1 MDDTGSYGGSCIG
14 VHMES
19 NADFAIPPGGRFVV
33 VLEPAVLDLV
43 DGLGLEQD
51 AREEVIGLLATIP
64 PEQHVAYV
72 VGLYDELAGHLAE
85 PDDADW

>member
-1 MDDTGSYGGSCIG
+1 MDDTGSCAGGCM
-14 VHMES
+14 VARMES
-19 NADFAIPPGGRFVV
+19 TADFAIPPGGRFVV
-33 VLEPAVLDLV
+33 VVEPAVLDLV
-43 DGLGLEQD
+43 DGLGLD
-51 AREEVIGLLATIP
+51 ADVAEEVIGLLATIP